1 MTFLISLIVVAVF
14 ILACHKV
21 LRKHPLPFYIGT
33 VIIALAVIICTF
45 AGVRFPAWF
54 TSYVWPLFAQSGL
67 SGAMFVAVMYAGA
80 LPNSTKAVKT
90 LLPIRGELSIMASI
104 LTLAHNISYGRTYFV
119 RFLDLP
125 WYQMIAAVCS
135 MVMILIMLPLFITS
149 FKPVRKKMKA
159 KSWKKLQRLAYGFY
173 GLMYAHIMFLMVP
186 LALRG
191 RSGYL
196 FSIAL
201 YTIVFVGYAI
211 LRIEKA
217 VAVKQKATSVLPRMQ
232 QFSMAGSICIAL
244 ALVLALNITVNNAAA
259 ESDAALAVETFTA
272 EETETAGEGD
282 ETAEDEAADADETE
296 EADAEEEEEVPEKT
310 EETDAVEEEE
320 SVDAETED
328 EPETDAGAE
337 ETETDEKSEEES
349 AETGESAES
358 EAGEESETETV
369 TEEVAEETAAVA
381 AEAASAETTES
392 ATEANTT
399 ADVEAQ
405 AAAEAAEAAE
415 TEAAAQ
421 AEAEAQA
428 AAEAAA
434 AAEAEAAAQ
443 AEAEAAAQAEAE
455 AAAAAEAEA
464 AAQAEAE
471 AAAQAEAEAAAA
483 AEAAKTYKDGTYS
496 GTAFGY
502 VDNVS
507 VSVTIQDDVIT
518 SITITYYGDD
528 DLYYSDATSVISRI
542 LSAQSTNVDTV
553 SGATYTSQAI
563 INAVKSALASAKN

>member
-33 VIIALAVIICTF
+33 VVIALAVIICTF

-119 RFLDLP
+119 RFFDLP
-125 WYQMIAAVCS
+125 WYQMVAAVCS

-201 YTIVFVGYAI
+201 YTIVFVGYAV

-217 VAVKQKATSVLPRMQ
+217 AAVKQKATSVLPRMQ

-272 EETETAGEGD
+272 EETETAGEED

-296 EADAEEEEEVPEKT
+296 EADAEEEVPEET
-310 EETDAVEEEE
+310 EETNEVEEEE

-328 EPETDAGAE
+328 EPETDAEAE
-337 ETETDEKSEEES
+337 EMEKDEKSEEES

-415 TEAAAQ
+415 
-421 AEAEAQA
+421 
-428 AAEAAA
+428 
-434 AAEAEAAAQ
+434 AEAAAQ

-455 AAAAAEAEA
+455 A
-464 AAQAEAE
+464 
-471 AAAQAEAEAAAA
+471 AAAA

-518 SITITYYGDD
+518 SIAITYYGDD

-553 SGATYTSQAI
+553 SGATYTSQGI
-563 INAVKSALASAKN
+563 INAVKNALASAKN

>member
-33 VIIALAVIICTF
+33 VVIALAVIICTF

-119 RFLDLP
+119 RFFDLP
-125 WYQMIAAVCS
+125 WYQMVAAVCS

-201 YTIVFVGYAI
+201 YTIVFVGYAV

-272 EETETAGEGD
+272 EETETAGEED

-296 EADAEEEEEVPEKT
+296 EAEEEVPEEM

-320 SVDAETED
+320 FVDAETED

-337 ETETDEKSEEES
+337 ETETDEEAEEES
-349 AETGESAES
+349 AEEEPGESAES
-358 EAGEESETETV
+358 DAGEESETETV

-415 TEAAAQ
+415 AEAAAQ

-434 AAEAEAAAQ
+434 AAD
-443 AEAEAAAQAEAE
+443 AAAQAEAE

-518 SITITYYGDD
+518 SIAITYYGDD

-553 SGATYTSQAI
+553 SGAT
-563 INAVKSALASAKN
+563 